1 MIMCTNESSSWAF
14 IKITLNK
21 YKYANKYLQRSN
33 NRYRG
38 STIERMEKDLGRPFT
53 RISMPISL
61 KSGIT
66 CVCVCV
72 CVDDVETGKASF
84 SAYQLLEFEGMYIK
98 EKL

>member
-1 MIMCTNESSSWAF
+1 
-14 IKITLNK
+14 
-21 YKYANKYLQRSN
+21 
-33 NRYRG
+33 
-38 STIERMEKDLGRPFT
+38 MEKDLGRPFT

-84 SAYQLLEFEGMYIK
+84 SAYQLLEFDEEHKGKVVKIILK
-98 EKL
+98 KVKQI